1 MFLLHKLNN
10 FLKKTY
16 RIKEG
21 GNRQS
26 REQTRER
33 TKPNPVINSPREM
46 KCNPALEMLLI
57 NEWLKKKRKKEKKH
71 LWEIKIPREG
81 AKSISSLEDQAE
93 EISQELEQNERG

>member
-1 MFLLHKLNN
+1 MFLLHKMNN
-10 FLKKTY
+10 FFKKTY

-21 GNRQS
+21 GNGQS

-57 NEWLKKKRKKEKKH
+57 NEWFLKKEEEKKH
-71 LWEIKIPREG
+71 LWGIKIPREG